1 MTRGLDGCL
10 MVYTPD
16 EFDRVARN
24 LQELRQRGPRERQ
37 AARTFFAGATDFAP
51 DKQGRVAIPQ
61 PLREH
66 AGLDHEVVVAGGFDH
81 IEIWDAQR
89 FREHDAAGAASILD
103 GEGIDDFM

>member
-24 LQELRQRGPRERQ
+24 LQELRHRGPRERQ

-66 AGLDHEVVVAGGFDH
+66 AGLDREVVVAGGFDH